1 MHHYQGVEAMTNR
14 ELQQLGQE
22 ECRRLLASHRFGR
35 LAFLDRVDVM
45 PMITPVNYGFIDD
58 AVLLLSDEGSKFRA
72 AVENAGAAFEIDGV
86 DEQQRVG
93 WSVVVR
99 GRMEAV
105 TDPQEIARL
114 QNVQLVSWA
123 PGNRPRYLR
132 LKPSRITGR
141 QISIA
146 DLPSNWW
153 G

>member
-1 MHHYQGVEAMTNR
+1 MTTKELKELDEAA
-14 ELQQLGQE
+14 
-22 ECRRLLASHRFGR
+22 CRRLLSSHHFGR
-35 LAFLDRVDVM
+35 LAFLDRIIEL

-58 AVLLLSDEGSKFRA
+58 AVVLRSDVGSKFRA
-72 AVENAGAAFEIDGV
+72 AIENAGAAFEIDGV
-86 DEQQRVG
+86 NEQQRVG

-99 GRMEAV
+99 GRVEAV
-105 TDPQEIARL
+105 TDADEIARL
-114 QNVQLVSWA
+114 QSVPLVTWA
-123 PGNRPRYLR
+123 PGNRPYYLR